1 MQGAGEFECKYAC
14 KPENYDE
21 CECECGCG
29 CGCGCECRVH
39 EYEYEHVIVYS
50 ACH

>member
-29 CGCGCECRVH
+29 CGCECECEGVSMSVGVGLRDL
-39 EYEYEHVIVYS
+39 S
-50 ACH
+50 